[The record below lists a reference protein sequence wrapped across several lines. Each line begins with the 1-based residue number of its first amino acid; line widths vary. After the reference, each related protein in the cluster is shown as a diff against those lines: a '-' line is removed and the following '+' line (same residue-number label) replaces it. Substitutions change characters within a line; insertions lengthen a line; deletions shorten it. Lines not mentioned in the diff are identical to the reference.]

1 MEELNIKL
9 IGEPVIRFT
18 ELGDFSINFN
28 LMVTTDRIDAQA
40 LIKHTIIRNIINRFR
55 QENIEIPFPVR
66 QIIH

>member
-1 MEELNIKL
+1 
-9 IGEPVIRFT
+9 GEPVIRFT

-28 LMVTTDRIDAQA
+28 LMVTTDRIDAQS
-40 LIKHTIIRNIINRFR
+40 LIKHTIIKNIINRFR